1 MSYAAIAAAVIGVAG
16 TAYSSSQQKKA
27 AGAGGARLDEAIA
40 YARRHPDAFGRRPD
54 EWNSLDY
61 APLFR
66 SDPGYADLAGDTIAG
81 NRANFGAAAMLST
94 ANNEWALADERA
106 RVAAWDPTFEDSFAI
121 QQQNTQNLLNG
132 VLPFEDLQGIT
143 AQRSE
148 LNSILGGAGNS
159 QQTAADLGL
168 RRLDLMQQGQNAL
181 NSNEGLISR
190 LSPFARRTTPQSM
203 FVNPEQVI
211 NSAVG
216 ENWQDYQAAAQERDA
231 AFAFEAMADPY
242 QQGMLNLLSGQA
254 GIAAGASPL
263 GGGINWAQIGQAAG
277 GAINAY
283 QNRNTAQSGGGGTGG
298 TSAWGSSYTG
308 GATHNLS
315 NTSAPSSS
323 YNQPYQQV

>member
-1 MSYAAIAAAVIGVAG
+1 MSYAAIASAVIGVAG

-27 AGAGGARLDEAIA
+27 AGQSGARLDEAIA
-40 YARRHPDAFGRRPD
+40 YARRHPEAFGNKPD

-61 APLFR
+61 VPLFR
-66 SDPGYADLAGDTIAG
+66 SDPGYAGLAGDAIAG

-94 ANNEWALADERA
+94 ANNEWALADEQA
-106 RVAAWDPTFEDSFAI
+106 RIAAWDPTFEDSFAI
-121 QQQNTQNLLNG
+121 QQRNTQNLLNG
-132 VLPFEDLQGIT
+132 ILPYEDIQGV
-143 AQRSE
+143 AANRSE
-148 LNSILGGAGNS
+148 INSILGGSGNG

-168 RRLDLMQQGQNAL
+168 RRIDLMRQGEQSLNA
-181 NSNEGLISR
+181 NEGLISR

-203 FVNPEQVI
+203 FVNPQDVI
-211 NSAVG
+211 SSAVG

-242 QQGMLNLLSGQA
+242 QQGLLNLLSGQA
-254 GIAAGASPL
+254 GIAAGASPV
-263 GGGINWAQIGQAAG
+263 GGGTNWAQIAQMAG

-283 QNRNTAQSGGGGTGG
+283 QNRNTAQNTGGGAG
-298 TSAWGSSYTG
+298 TSAWGTGYTG

-315 NTSAPSSS
+315 NTTTPTSA